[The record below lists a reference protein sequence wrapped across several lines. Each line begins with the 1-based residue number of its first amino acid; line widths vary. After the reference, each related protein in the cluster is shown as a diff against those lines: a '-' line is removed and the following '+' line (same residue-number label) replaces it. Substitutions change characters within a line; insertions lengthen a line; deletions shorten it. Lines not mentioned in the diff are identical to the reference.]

1 MKAIAL
7 ALIASPAAAQ
17 DICGD
22 RDTMIA
28 NMASKY
34 GETAHSAGVAPLFD
48 GSGVLIVE
56 NFVNSE
62 TGTWTLIVTGPDGR
76 TCVLAIGNRFRLIPA
91 GDPV

>member
-1 MKAIAL
+1 MKVLAIAMV
-7 ALIASPAAAQ
+7 AFPASAQ

-34 GETAHSAGVAPLFD
+34 GETAQSAGVAPLD

-56 NFVNSE
+56 NFVNAE